1 MGSVSGG
8 VRGHNEH
15 MSDRDVAIVLSGGG
29 VNGVLLQLGFL
40 RRLRE
45 SELWPRVGCIYGTS
59 AGALTG
65 SMASLDRLDDLEEF
79 TLGLQPRDV
88 FAPQRLWQ
96 LPLNGLHHYA
106 LPATLAARLIEPTEL
121 ARLLAAAPIE
131 LIVFA
136 TDVSEA
142 AESSYELAYSSHRT
156 PPDTM
161 AEAVFAKIVEA
172 FETVH

>member
-15 MSDRDVAIVLSGGG
+15 MSERDVAIVLSGGG

-40 RRLRE
+40 KRLRS
-45 SELWPRVGCIYGTS
+45 SELWPRIGCIYGTS

-65 SMASLDRLDDLEEF
+65 SMAALDRLDDLEEF

-106 LPATLAARLIEPTEL
+106 LPRDDG
-121 ARLLAAAPIE
+121 AAADR
-131 LIVFA
+131 A
-136 TDVSEA
+136 DRA
-142 AESSYELAYSSHRT
+142 RA
-156 PPDTM
+156 
-161 AEAVFAKIVEA
+161 
-172 FETVH
+172 